1 MNMIIRL
8 RRMERKDISK
18 VTDILADGEICLLY
32 DKEDD
37 KYVNGSI
44 VLGNG
49 KDRVSDLPEFII
61 SGNPEFIISGDSVI
75 NYITEYNTN
84 NYISRVKRE
93 FSAELDKNNPIFEN
107 GEAVYDITNQR
118 LYIGNG
124 SEQYKQLPY
133 IIFNNEYES
142 NNKKIN
148 FRMKLISIILGLT
161 NIAALVLGIIF

>member
-1 MNMIIRL
+1 M
-8 RRMERKDISK
+8 
-18 VTDILADGEICLLY
+18 
-32 DKEDD
+32 
-37 KYVNGSI
+37 
-44 VLGNG
+44 
-49 KDRVSDLPEFII
+49 
-61 SGNPEFIISGDSVI
+61 PEFIISGDSVI
-75 NYITEYNTN
+75 NHITKYVTN
-84 NYISRVKRE
+84 NYVGRVKRE
-93 FSAELDKNNPIFEN
+93 FSVELDKNNPIFEN

-124 SEQYKQLPY
+124 SEQYKRLPY

>member
-8 RRMERKDISK
+8 RRMERKDINK
-18 VTDILADGEICLLY
+18 VTDILVDGEICLLY

-37 KYVNGSI
+37 KYVNRSI

-61 SGNPEFIISGDSVI
+61 SGDSVI
-75 NYITEYNTN
+75 N
-84 NYISRVKRE
+84 NYVGRVKRE
-93 FSAELDKNNPIFEN
+93 FSVELDKNNPIFEN

-124 SEQYKQLPY
+124 SEQYKRLPY
-133 IIFNNEYES
+133 ILFNNEYES

>member
-1 MNMIIRL
+1 MNMIIKL
-8 RRMERKDISK
+8 RRMERKDINK
-18 VTDILADGEICLLY
+18 VTDILHDGEICLLY
-32 DKEDD
+32 DKEDN

-49 KDRVSDLPEFII
+49 KDRVSDL
-61 SGNPEFIISGDSVI
+61 PEFIISGDSVI

-148 FRMKLISIILGLT
+148 FRMKLISIILGLA